1 MPLGPKSNGRLKGR
15 LAIMTGTHSDANVQ
29 EASVTRSICAV
40 FLLALAQPAFAQ
52 VNPQFADVSDEIE
65 MVRSI
70 VRIERKAAVEQAM
83 QLAPAESQAFWTI
96 YNEYEAERTVIN
108 DRTVKVITD
117 YAAAYPEVGDERAQA
132 LLDEA
137 FDVDGDMLSLK
148 KKYVRRFA
156 KVMSPAR
163 VTRFF
168 QIERKLDAV
177 QNLSIAEQ
185 IPLVDQ

>member
-1 MPLGPKSNGRLKGR
+1 MAMPLGPKSNGRAAKR
-15 LAIMTGTHSDANVQ
+15 VAIMSGKTHP
-29 EASVTRSICAV
+29 EAAVTRSICAV
-40 FLLALAQPAFAQ
+40 LLATLAYPAFAQ

-65 MVRSI
+65 MVRSLI
-70 VRIERKAAVEQAM
+70 RIERKAAVEQAM

-96 YNEYEAERTVIN
+96 YNEYEAERTRIN

-117 YAAAYPEVGDERAQA
+117 YAAVYPDVGDERAQE

-137 FDVDGDMLSLK
+137 FDVDADQLSLK
-148 KKYVRRFA
+148 KKYMRRFA

-163 VTRFF
+163 VVRFF

-185 IPLVDQ
+185 IPLIDQ

>member
-1 MPLGPKSNGRLKGR
+1 MIAGN
-15 LAIMTGTHSDANVQ
+15 IGTNCWETRVI
-29 EASVTRSICAV
+29 RSIGVVC
-40 FLLALAQPAFAQ
+40 LLAFVQPALAQ

-96 YNEYEAERTVIN
+96 YNEYEAERTRIN
-108 DRTVKVITD
+108 DRTVRVITD
-117 YAAAYPEVGDERAQA
+117 YAAAYPDVGDERAQV
-132 LLDEA
+132 LLAEA
-137 FDVDGDMLSLK
+137 FDVDADQLSLK
-148 KKYVRRFA
+148 KKYARRFA
-156 KVMSPAR
+156 KVMPPAR
-163 VTRFF
+163 VARFF

-185 IPLVDQ
+185 IPLIDQ

>member
-1 MPLGPKSNGRLKGR
+1 
-15 LAIMTGTHSDANVQ
+15 
-29 EASVTRSICAV
+29 VTRSFCAV
-40 FLLALAQPAFAQ
+40 FLLALAQPAAPQ
-52 VNPQFADVSDEIE
+52 VNPEFADVSDEIE

-70 VRIERKAAVEQAM
+70 VRIERKAAVELAM
-83 QLAPAESQAFWTI
+83 QLAPAESQGFWMI

-117 YAAAYPEVGDERAQA
+117 YAAAYPDVGDERAQA

-137 FDVDGDMLSLK
+137 FDVDADMLSLK

-156 KVMSPAR
+156 KVLSPAR

-185 IPLVDQ
+185 IPLIGPQ

>member
-1 MPLGPKSNGRLKGR
+1 M
-15 LAIMTGTHSDANVQ
+15 I
-29 EASVTRSICAV
+29 RSIYV
-40 FLLALAQPAFAQ
+40 VLLLAPLHPAFAQ
-52 VNPQFADVSDEIE
+52 VNQQFADVSDEIE

-96 YNEYEAERTVIN
+96 YNEYEAERTKIN

-117 YAAAYPEVGDERAQA
+117 YAAVYPDVGDERAQM
-132 LLDEA
+132 LLEEA
-137 FDVDGDMLSLK
+137 FDVDADHLTLK
-148 KKYVRRFA
+148 KKYARRFA
-156 KVMSPAR
+156 KVMSPSR
-163 VTRFF
+163 VARFF

-185 IPLVDQ
+185 IPLIDPR

>member
-1 MPLGPKSNGRLKGR
+1 MGDRIN
-15 LAIMTGTHSDANVQ
+15 SDMSVQ
-29 EASVTRSICAV
+29 EASVTRSMCGL
-40 FLLALAQPAFAQ
+40 FLLALAHPAFAQ

-83 QLAPAESQAFWTI
+83 QLAPAESQAFWII
-96 YNEYEAERTVIN
+96 YNEYEAERTTIN

-117 YAAAYPEVGDERAQA
+117 YAAAYPDVGDERAET
-132 LLDEA
+132 LLAEA
-137 FDVDGDMLSLK
+137 FDVDADQLSLK
-148 KKYVRRFA
+148 KKYARRFA
-156 KVMSPAR
+156 KVLSPAR
-163 VTRFF
+163 VARFF

>member
-1 MPLGPKSNGRLKGR
+1 M
-15 LAIMTGTHSDANVQ
+15 AGTTISECQ
-29 EASVTRSICAV
+29 EVSVTRSICAV
-40 FLLALAQPAFAQ
+40 FLLALALPVHAQ

-65 MVRSI
+65 MVRSL
-70 VRIERKAAVEQAM
+70 VRIERKAVVEQAM

-96 YNEYEAERTVIN
+96 YNEYEAERTLIN

-117 YAAAYPEVGDERAQA
+117 YAAAYPDVGDERAQA
-132 LLDEA
+132 LLGEA
-137 FDVDGDMLSLK
+137 FDVDADMLSLK
-148 KKYVRRFA
+148 KKYVRRFT